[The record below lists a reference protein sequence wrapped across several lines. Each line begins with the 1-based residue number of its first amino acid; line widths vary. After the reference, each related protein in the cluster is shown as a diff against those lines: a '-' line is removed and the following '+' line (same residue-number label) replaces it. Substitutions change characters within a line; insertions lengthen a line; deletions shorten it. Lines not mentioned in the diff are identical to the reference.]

1 MKNYLENI
9 LIREDHMKLNEE
21 LLLQEKCKYHYKYII
36 RDINGI
42 EKRENREA
50 EGIIY
55 ITSCAIR
62 FKKINKADD

>member
-1 MKNYLENI
+1 
-9 LIREDHMKLNEE
+9 MKLNEE